1 MQFAAQH
8 CGREQRVVIKR
19 RGAQVGVPGREAAFQ
34 FVRIGGH
41 HTVAGQPAAA
51 VLQTPLH
58 QRPHFGRFDGIAARQ
73 RITRR
78 TVGDHGCIAAV
89 ARAVPD
95 VGSFGYDRTG
105 NRPVVGIHVAGEI
118 AERAERRAVAP
129 VVAQEGEERVDV
141 LGLVVGPDRGI
152 ETLAAGTVHQ
162 AALGVVDALRSADF
176 RKGEHGVD
184 HGIGGVQH
192 QIALP
197 FGHQRTAFGALRVGV
212 QRQGFVPGPAA
223 AEKGPESDLGPRS
236 EHQRRVAADLGLQF
250 VTALHALCRS
260 CPDHR
265 TRPGN
270 LNVKRLLARILQ
282 DVFFAEGSLVD
293 RREKDT
299 RQRKRAF
306 DRRPVALDGHR
317 AVEHDPADLLLLKAI
332 LIDREH
338 QGNVPRETPHQ
349 RTVRIVR
356 DGAQHRPHDTA
367 FEPET
372 AVGADTVAQD
382 GGNPQSAH
390 FDMVPVRIALADIP
404 HDGRAVGNHLPA
416 GLRTGKD
423 GRRQATEK
431 RQEKA
436 ADADHGVGVFVFKIS
451 RIISN
456 RNKNTIKNELR
467 KKNDSGI
474 FHGTPPAGG
483 GKTLSPQFAAEFFSP
498 LKTLVTNH
506 IITHA
511 RCFADFSLF
520 FSFFLYFCK
529 SAITG

>member
-1 MQFAAQH
+1 M
-8 CGREQRVVIKR
+8 
-19 RGAQVGVPGREAAFQ
+19 
-34 FVRIGGH
+34 
-41 HTVAGQPAAA
+41 
-51 VLQTPLH
+51 
-58 QRPHFGRFDGIAARQ
+58 
-73 RITRR
+73 
-78 TVGDHGCIAAV
+78 
-89 ARAVPD
+89 
-95 VGSFGYDRTG
+95 
-105 NRPVVGIHVAGEI
+105 
-118 AERAERRAVAP
+118 
-129 VVAQEGEERVDV
+129 
-141 LGLVVGPDRGI
+141 
-152 ETLAAGTVHQ
+152 HQ
-162 AALGVVDALRSADF
+162 AAFGVVDALRSADF

-184 HGIGGVQH
+184 HGVGGVQH

-236 EHQRRVAADLGLQF
+236 EHQRRVAADLGHQF

-270 LNVKRLLARILQ
+270 LDVKRLLARILQ

-332 LIDREH
+332 LIDRKH
-338 QGNVPRETPHQ
+338 PGNVPHETPHQ

-416 GLRTGKD
+416 GLRTGE
-423 GRRQATEK
+423 GRRRQTTEK

-456 RNKNTIKNELR
+456 HNKNTIKNELR
-467 KKNDSGI
+467 KKTTAAYS
-474 FHGTPPAGG
+474 TERRPPEEA
-483 GKTLSPQFAAEFFSP
+483 KPFRRNLQP
-498 LKTLVTNH
+498 
-506 IITHA
+506 
-511 RCFADFSLF
+511 
-520 FSFFLYFCK
+520 SFFHRSKHWLP
-529 SAITG
+529 TT